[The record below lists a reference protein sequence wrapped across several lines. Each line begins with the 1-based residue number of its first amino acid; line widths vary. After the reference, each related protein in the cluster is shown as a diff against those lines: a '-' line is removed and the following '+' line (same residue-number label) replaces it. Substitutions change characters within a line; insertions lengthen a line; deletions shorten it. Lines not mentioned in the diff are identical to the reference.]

1 MEDRVVS
8 LGDLVNHEKPLRTGA
23 TAVYPYSKALADKYR
38 FRGRFDD
45 EDVLLH
51 RVDGKYIHLP
61 RGLCPV
67 GEIDMRTDGEAVVF
81 PKAPIPRDYQ
91 VELFKEVGELCKQRL
106 SGVVVAM
113 TGWGKTALGFHAAY
127 TMQRKTLVITT
138 KEDIYDQWRER
149 AELFL
154 GLKPHE
160 IGEIRGDKCEVIGTK
175 FCVALIQSMSKADK
189 YPDWIAEG
197 FGLVIFDECHRVPAT
212 QFSAVADMFPAKMR
226 LGLSATPKRADG
238 KEKLLFAHIGPIRA
252 TASVEQLVPKVL
264 VFASPWTC
272 PRTVKRDKT
281 TGKLTRPQVPHMAG
295 KTVHIE
301 KTIATNKARNSLV
314 ASLIKTAYEKGRS
327 IVVFTSLHVHVEAIK
342 KACVAECSIPIK
354 DIGVYVGSK
363 NKAEKE
369 QREKDTK
376 KPIVLTTYK
385 MCGEGTDFPWL
396 DTCILAMPLS
406 NVAQPV
412 GRIRR
417 QFENKRHLI
426 VMDIVDDDS
435 HVFAKYAANRRK
447 WYESI
452 KAEVLEVE

>member
-1 MEDRVVS
+1 MVS
-8 LGDLVNHEKPLRTGA
+8 LGDLVCHEKPLRTGA

-38 FRGRFDD
+38 FKSRFDD
-45 EDVLLH
+45 EEVLLH
-51 RVDGKYIHLP
+51 RVEGDFIHLP
-61 RGLCPV
+61 RALCPI
-67 GEIDMRTDGEAVVF
+67 GHHDLRTDGEPVVF
-81 PKAPIPRDYQ
+81 PKGPSPRDYQ
-91 VELFKEVGELCKQRL
+91 AELFEEVGHLCQQRL

-138 KEDIYDQWRER
+138 KEDIYDQWRLR
-149 AELFL
+149 AEQFL
-154 GLKPHE
+154 GLHPHE

-175 FCVALIQSMSKADK
+175 FCVALIQSMSKEDK
-189 YPDWIAEG
+189 YPEWITEG

-212 QFSAVADMFPAKMR
+212 QFSKVAPMFPAVMR
-226 LGLSATPKRADG
+226 LGLSATPKRPDG
-238 KEKLLFAHIGPIRA
+238 KEKLLHAHIGPIRA

-264 VFASPWTC
+264 VFKSPWQC
-272 PRTVKRDKT
+272 PRSIKKDKI
-281 TGKLTRPQVPHMAG
+281 TGKITRPRVHHMAG

-301 KTIATNKARNSLV
+301 KTVASNKARNTLV
-314 ASLIKTAYEKGRS
+314 ASLIRSAYDKGRR
-327 IVVFTSLHVHVEAIK
+327 IVVFSSLRIHLEYIK
-342 KACVAECSIPIK
+342 KACASEFSIPTK
-354 DIGVYVGSK
+354 EIGVYIGSV

-369 QREKDTK
+369 QRERETK
-376 KPIVLTTYK
+376 RPIVLTTYK

-417 QFENKRHLI
+417 QYENKRHLI
-426 VMDIVDDDS
+426 VMDIVDEDS
-435 HVFAKYAANRRK
+435 PVFSKYSDNRRK

-452 KAEVLEVE
+452 GAEVLEVSD